1 MWEKSKRF
9 LVLFIS
15 LHTGWPYLVLC
26 CIGTPMILEPT
37 YLASNA
43 ISSSSD
49 TPLISSAVPTASV
62 ASIPMVIQPQQVVLG
77 LAAGTVITATPAP
90 TDSPAAQSQPGA
102 STSQLSPSLEL
113 PPGNSPWRCCLLLKA
128 ELEQSQN
135 SCVKPFTFF
144 FFFFVNY
151 QLHQH
156 LFVQCEWFSVML
168 LTPRSPAG
176 SLFELESSC
185 GWTTLFVC
193 GKYGNRCHC
202 YDTRWWTTQQSPMNV
217 HPGVLGKETEVV

>member
-1 MWEKSKRF
+1 
-9 LVLFIS
+9 
-15 LHTGWPYLVLC
+15 
-26 CIGTPMILEPT
+26 MILEPT

-113 PPGNSPWRCCLLLKA
+113 PPGNSP
-128 ELEQSQN
+128 
-135 SCVKPFTFF
+135 
-144 FFFFVNY
+144 
-151 QLHQH
+151 
-156 LFVQCEWFSVML
+156 
-168 LTPRSPAG
+168 
-176 SLFELESSC
+176 
-185 GWTTLFVC
+185 
-193 GKYGNRCHC
+193 
-202 YDTRWWTTQQSPMNV
+202 
-217 HPGVLGKETEVV
+217 